1 MCEPNTV
8 TLIADV
14 AATLLM
20 IKLLGPGASIV
31 TDAVS
36 EFTCQPVVITTRRSV
51 QMPVVVRVHTELSDT
66 HVVAPH
72 PLPPTRETPLK
83 STNPSPRPTTVTLID
98 PLLPTLAETTSSTV
112 AAS

>member
-14 AATLLM
+14 AATLPN
-20 IKLLGPGASIV
+20 IILLGPGASIV

-51 QMPVVVRVHTELSDT
+51 QIPAVVRVHTALSDT
-66 HVVAPH
+66 HVVAS
-72 PLPPTRETPLK
+72 LRVPPSREGEL
-83 STNPSPRPTTVTLID
+83 
-98 PLLPTLAETTSSTV
+98 
-112 AAS
+112 